1 MKNLLILLF
10 LLVSISYSFAQTGIE
25 LSMASTLS
33 PFVTATKVIESG
45 IVTSLA
51 PFATTMGTI
60 QARGV
65 AGKEQLRDELSAL
78 NEDIIEGKVRNISE
92 VKQVALKELFL
103 EIENDEEQ
111 MKKISML
118 GQEGNKLNQ
127 IATAVTLLLMAN

>member
-65 AGKEQLRDELSAL
+65 AGKEQLRDDLIEMLAEVE
-78 NEDIIEGKVRNISE
+78 ED
-92 VKQVALKELFL
+92 LK
-103 EIENDEEQ
+103 
-111 MKKISML
+111 
-118 GQEGNKLNQ
+118 
-127 IATAVTLLLMAN
+127 T